1 MKKLLK
7 NENVQA
13 TLIIA
18 GVFILT
24 GLIAMYFL
32 LADK

>member
-7 NENVQA
+7 NENVLA

-18 GVFILT
+18 GVFIVT
-24 GLIAMYFL
+24 GLITMYFL
-32 LADK
+32 LAE